1 MALFI
6 AQTEQDAVLTD
17 IFTAGNYVA
26 LITTAPTAIDGT
38 TLVEVSGGS
47 YARQAIG
54 SSGTKSTSG
63 SGTTAVRQASNAA
76 DYDFGTA
83 SADWGTI
90 VGVAV
95 YSASTAGNLLAYG
108 DLTASKTVNNGDSF
122 TIATGDFTVK
132 A

>member
-26 LITTAPTAIDGT
+26 LVTTAPTAIDGT
-38 TLVEVSGGS
+38 SLVEVSGGS

-54 SSGTKSTSG
+54 SKGSNSTSG
-63 SGTTAVRQASNAA
+63 SGTTAVRQASNAGA
-76 DYDFGTA
+76 YTFPTATA
-83 SADWGTI
+83 SWGTV

-95 YSASTAGNLLAYG
+95 YNASTAGTLLAYG
-108 DLTASKTVNNGDSF
+108 DLTASKTIGSGDSF
-122 TIATGDFTVK
+122 TIAIGDFTVK